1 MSEVFQFGRG
11 IRPARDA
18 SPELVGNKAWHL
30 MRLAEAGLPVPPG
43 FVLGTGWTKGEGT
56 LESGARSR
64 LRDVVV
70 SEVRGLESRTGRT
83 FGGGR
88 QPLLLAVRSG
98 AAASMPGMMDTVL
111 DVGLGD
117 ATIGALRRASGNP
130 RLCWDCYRRLVATF
144 GESVLGVPAGRFERA
159 LAEAVEAAA
168 VPDER
173 ELDAAQ
179 LEALARHEL
188 AIVEAETGQPFPQD
202 PYEQLS
208 RAIEAVFRSW
218 MSPRAQAYRRRQ
230 GLPDAG
236 GTAVTVQAM
245 VFGNRGGDSGS
256 GVGFTR
262 DPATGAPGLYVD
274 FLFDAQGEDVVS
286 GRRSAFGAADLTR
299 RLPDIGREL
308 DRLASE
314 LERLFGDAQDFEF
327 TVERGELWLLQS
339 RAAKR
344 TPLAALRIAVDLVRE
359 GRLTPLA
366 ALARLADVQLDDI
379 AVERLAVP
387 ADEQPLARG
396 VPASPGVVTGPLV
409 LDADAAMRSAAPGIL
424 ARPETS
430 TQDLE
435 GMTAAAGMVT
445 VLGSRTSHA
454 AVVARQLGR
463 PCIVAC
469 RALKLDPV
477 RRRAVLGDTQVDE
490 GTVLTIDGTR
500 GDVWLGARTAVRER
514 PVELLAVVHG
524 WRASLLHDETPE
536 SVGRPAGRTAVT

>member
-1 MSEVFQFGRG
+1 MSQVFQFGHG
-11 IRPARDA
+11 IGPSPGA
-18 SPELVGNKAWHL
+18 SLEVVGNKAWHL

-43 FVLGTGWTKGEGT
+43 FVLGTGWATGDGA

-64 LRDVVV
+64 LRDVVA
-70 SEVRGLESRTGRT
+70 SEVRALESRTGRT

-88 QPLLLAVRSG
+88 PPLLLAVRSG
-98 AAASMPGMMDTVL
+98 AAVSMPGMMDTVL

-130 RLCWDCYRRLVATF
+130 RLCWDSYRRLVATF
-144 GESVLGVPAGRFERA
+144 GEAVLGVPAGRFERA

-173 ELDAAQ
+173 ELDATQ
-179 LEALARHEL
+179 LEALARDEL
-188 AIVEAETGQPFPQD
+188 AIVEAVTGRSFPQD

-218 MSPRAQAYRRRQ
+218 TSPRAQAFRRMQ

-245 VFGNRGGDSGS
+245 VFGNRGGASGS
-256 GVGFTR
+256 GVAFTR
-262 DPATGAPGLYVD
+262 DPATGAPGLYAD
-274 FLFDAQGEDVVS
+274 FLFEAQGEDVVS

-299 RLPDIGREL
+299 RLPDVWREL
-308 DRLASE
+308 ERVASV

-327 TVERGELWLLQS
+327 TVERGALWLLQS

-359 GRLTPLA
+359 GRLTPVA
-366 ALARLADVQLDDI
+366 ALARLAAIQLDAI

-387 ADEQPLARG
+387 ADAQPIARG

-409 LDADAAMRSAAPGIL
+409 LDADAAMRSPSPGIL
-424 ARPETS
+424 IRPDTS
-430 TQDLE
+430 TQDLD
-435 GMTAAAGMVT
+435 GMSAAAGLVT
-445 VLGSRTSHA
+445 ALGSRTSHA

-469 RALKLDPV
+469 EALKLDPV
-477 RRRAVLGDTQVDE
+477 RRRAVVGDMQLDE

-500 GDVWLGARTAVRER
+500 GEVWLGAYAAVRER
-514 PVELLAVVHG
+514 PLDLLAVVRG
-524 WRASLLHDETPE
+524 WRASIERAEAPVSL
-536 SVGRPAGRTAVT
+536 AW